1 MSFVFSRRSKKNL
14 ETCEIPL
21 QTLATK
27 ALATSPIDFTIIC
40 GYRGKKDQDKA
51 FSSGASKLKFPN
63 SKHNKWPA
71 LGEVAIPR
79 RQSLMHTKCQNY
91 LFCYTPAART

>member
-51 FSSGASKLKFPN
+51 FSSGASKLKFPTAN
-63 SKHNKWPA
+63 ITNGLLLLSMPCLIHSI
-71 LGEVAIPR
+71 GMI
-79 RQSLMHTKCQNY
+79 
-91 LFCYTPAART
+91 